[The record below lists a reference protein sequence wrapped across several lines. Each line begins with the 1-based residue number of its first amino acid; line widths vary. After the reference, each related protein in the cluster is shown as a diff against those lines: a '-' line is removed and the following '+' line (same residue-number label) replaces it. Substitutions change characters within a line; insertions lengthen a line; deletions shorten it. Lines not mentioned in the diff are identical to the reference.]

1 MRERSGRLQH
11 QSGVTEAAAGSET
24 GRNVTGRGASTPRP
38 EGEVLSNGRAP
49 DPLIGKVIA
58 DRYRIVGHVGRG
70 GMGVVYKVEHLRI
83 GKLMAMKLLTGELSR
98 NRDVVRRFKRE
109 ALAASRLT
117 SINTVQVWDFGH
129 SDGLTYLVMELV
141 AGEDFGKLLKA
152 QGPLPFNRVAKIAV
166 QVCNS
171 LIEAHARGIVHR
183 DLKPENLLILETG
196 GSELQDLV
204 KVLDFGLAKLHEDD
218 NRPNPND
225 ITTTGAIVGTPYYM
239 APEQIRGEVVDG
251 RADLY
256 ALGAVMYR
264 AITGTPP
271 FTATQPMAVLT
282 QHLTE
287 PLVPPHER
295 APNLGIPPEA
305 SQLIAKAMSKDVAG
319 RWESAVA
326 LRDALITYLA
336 KSGISG
342 GFLRTGSLE
351 AVAAHGTAD
360 ATEIAAGRGPSF
372 VPAEIPATRREVDAY
387 TRRSR
392 RNAKIAFAF
401 GLVALAGAAW
411 GVRTWKNRTHETV
424 AVHPANEELEPNDT
438 TANANLLSLGA
449 PMKGYLGKRIAPEQG
464 DLDLYAIDLPPGA
477 DAGLIEIQLAP
488 LPNLPLC
495 LDVLDVEGG
504 PTLGSFCRNVGR
516 PLHVSAFAMKPG
528 RHYLRV
534 SQDRTQREGEPKPPV
549 YENVSDQYSLRIAL
563 ASRTPDLEIEPNDRE
578 ADAQPI
584 AVGESIGGHLAWNG
598 DRDVF
603 CAKDAA
609 GAARFVVTDR
619 GLRTHAS
626 GEMIEVEPLGKD
638 AGAKVLLPPPH
649 ATLPLPAGQ
658 PGAQALGGGPNETGT
673 YTGGILLLDK
683 GKPCIAVRL
692 AGGKPTPLA
701 EAPGTSADDGAFLV
715 TLEKM

>member
-1 MRERSGRLQH
+1 VG
-11 QSGVTEAAAGSET
+11 EAARQAL
-24 GRNVTGRGASTPRP
+24 GRNPTGGRGATSPRAE

-109 ALAASRLT
+109 ALAASRLA

-141 AGEDFGKLLKA
+141 AGEDLGKLLKA
-152 QGPLPFNRVAKIAV
+152 QGPLPFTRVAKIAV

-218 NRPNPND
+218 TRPSPND
-225 ITTTGAIVGTPYYM
+225 ITTTGAIVGTPFYM

-271 FTATQPMAVLT
+271 FNATNPMAVLT

-287 PLVPPHER
+287 ELVPAHER
-295 APNLGIPPEA
+295 APDLGIPPEA
-305 SQLIAKAMSKDVAG
+305 SQLIAKAMAKDARE

-326 LRDALITYLA
+326 LRDALIAHLA

-342 GFLRTGSLE
+342 GFLRTGNLE

-372 VPAEIPATRREVDAY
+372 VPAELPATRKEVVAY
-387 TRRSR
+387 TQRSK
-392 RNAKIAFAF
+392 RNAKIAFAV
-401 GLVALAGAAW
+401 GVVALAFVAW
-411 GVRTWKNRTHETV
+411 GVRTLKNRAGSTASLRPT
-424 AVHPANEELEPNDT
+424 NEEVEPNDT
-438 TANANLLSLGA
+438 IANATVLSLGA
-449 PMKGYLGKRIAPEQG
+449 PMKGQLGKRIAPDQG
-464 DLDLYAIDLPPGA
+464 DVDVYAIDIPPG
-477 DAGLIEIQLAP
+477 DDVSLLEIQLGP
-488 LPNLPLC
+488 LPNMPLC
-495 LDVLDVEGG
+495 LDVLDAEDTPPQG
-504 PTLGSFCRNVGR
+504 TFCRPMGR
-516 PLHVSAFAMKPG
+516 ALHVDAFAMRPG

-534 SQDRTQREGEPKPPV
+534 SQDRTARDGEVRPPV
-549 YENVSDQYSLRIAL
+549 YENVSDQYALRVAL
-563 ASRTPDLEIEPNDRE
+563 ASHAPDLEIEPNDRE
-578 ADAQPI
+578 ADAQLI
-584 AVGESIGGHLAWNG
+584 AVGASIAGHLDWAG

-603 CAKDAA
+603 CASGNE

-619 GLRTHAS
+619 SAHAH
-626 GEMIEVEPLGKD
+626 GPPAMLEIEPIGKD
-638 AGAKVLLPPPH
+638 AGPKTLLAPSSS
-649 ATLPLPAGQ
+649 LPRPTDANG
-658 PGAQALGGGPNETGT
+658 ALGGGPSETST
-673 YTGGILLLDK
+673 YTGAIVLLDK
-683 GKPCIAVRL
+683 GRQCIGIQSSKAPPAQL
-692 AGGKPTPLA
+692 PANAGTFAG
-701 EAPGTSADDGAFLV
+701 DGAYLV

>member
-1 MRERSGRLQH
+1 VGEVAR
-11 QSGVTEAAAGSET
+11 SET
-24 GRNVTGRGASTPRP
+24 ERGATGGRGASSPRP

-239 APEQIRGEVVDG
+239 APEQIRGEAVDG

-271 FTATQPMAVLT
+271 FTASNPMAVLT

-287 PLVPPHER
+287 ELVPPHER
-295 APNLGIPPEA
+295 APELAIPPEA
-305 SQLIAKAMSKDVAG
+305 SDLIAKAMAKAVDD

-372 VPAEIPATRREVDAY
+372 IPAEVPATRNEVVAY
-387 TRRSR
+387 TQRSR
-392 RNAKIAFAF
+392 RNAKIAIAG
-401 GLVALAGAAW
+401 GLVALALVAW
-411 GVRTWKNRTHETV
+411 GVRTVKHRASAADARPT
-424 AVHPANEELEPNDT
+424 NEELEPNDS
-438 TANANLLSLGA
+438 LSAASQLTLGA
-449 PMKGYLGKRIAPEQG
+449 PMKGYLGKRIGPEQG
-464 DLDLYAIDLPPGA
+464 DIDVYSIDIASGD
-477 DAGLIEIQLAP
+477 DAGLVEIQLGA
-488 LPNLPLC
+488 LPNIPLC
-495 LDVLDVEGG
+495 LEVIDGEGAA
-504 PTLGSFCRNVGR
+504 PLGTFCRPMGQSLRVA
-516 PLHVSAFAMKPG
+516 AFAMKPG

-534 SQDRTQREGEPKPPV
+534 SQDRAALAGAPRPPV
-549 YENVSDQYSLRIAL
+549 YENVSDQYSLRVAL
-563 ASRTPDLEIEPNDRE
+563 ASRTPDLEIEPNDTQ
-578 ADAQPI
+578 ASGQSVPLGASI
-584 AVGESIGGHLAWNG
+584 AAHLGWAG

-603 CAKDAA
+603 CASGNE

-619 GLRTHAS
+619 SMKSHAP
-626 GEMIEVEPLGKD
+626 GATFEIEPLGAG
-638 AGAKVLLPPPH
+638 AGAKTQLGPGS
-649 ATLPLPAGQ
+649 TLPQQ
-658 PGAQALGGGPNETGT
+658 PGGPGTAALGGGPNENATFTGP
-673 YTGGILLLDK
+673 IVLLGKGPQCVAIKLAN
-683 GKPCIAVRL
+683 GKPAPSL
-692 AGGKPTPLA
+692 TP
-701 EAPGTSADDGAFLV
+701 SAIVDDGAYVV